1 MVKNNNLLKL
11 DKTKYFDYPSTYPLN
26 KRLTQWLY
34 LTYEDKG
41 IFGNPSSI
49 NNSGINAKVILNDAR
64 SIIADTLSCKPE
76 EIIFTSSGSESDNMA
91 IKGVMLKYKPG
102 EAEMITTTVEHSAVL
117 ETCKQLER
125 FGYTIHY
132 IKPDENGL
140 IRADDIKTLI
150 NDKTKLISMMY
161 VNNETGTIQNIKL
174 FATIAH
180 KHNVLFHTDAV
191 QSIGKVPLVPIQNY
205 DLVSFSGHKFGGMTG
220 TGFLYKKEGIELEP
234 LICGGGQE
242 FGYRAGTENVFGNT
256 LMALCFNQTYYY
268 SKNNNDN
275 FNKIREKKEN
285 KLWNLEI
292 DFVDNLTKILGEENI
307 RLNGMG
313 AGVVNI
319 SFAGIDSNVLQ
330 LRLNNEG
337 FEVSTASACHSNK
350 DNPEPSYVLQELNVP
365 DKFLNGTL
373 RIGFSF
379 DTKRQSVK
387 KLEKAIIKNVN
398 ELMGKSEE

>member
-1 MVKNNNLLKL
+1 MFENNNLLKL

-26 KRLTQWLY
+26 RRLAQWLY

-49 NNSGINAKVILNDAR
+49 NNSGINAKNILNDAR
-64 SIIADTLSCKPE
+64 FIIADTLSCKPE

-102 EAEMITTTVEHSAVL
+102 EAEMITTTVEHSAIL

-132 IKPDENGL
+132 VKPDKNGL
-140 IRADDIKTLI
+140 INANEVEDLI
-150 NDKTKLISMMY
+150 NNKTKLISMMY
-161 VNNETGTIQNIKL
+161 VNNETGAIQNIKL
-174 FATIAH
+174 FANIAH
-180 KHNVLFHTDAV
+180 KHNILFHTDAV
-191 QSIGKVPLVPIQNY
+191 QSVGKVPLVPIQNY

-268 SKNNNDN
+268 SKSKNEKE
-275 FNKIREKKEN
+275 NKIRDKKESN
-285 KLWNLEI
+285 IWNLEI
-292 DFVDNLTKILGEENI
+292 DFIDDLTRALGEENI
-307 RLNGMG
+307 RLNGIG
-313 AGVVNI
+313 IGVVNI

-330 LRLNNEG
+330 FRLNNEG
-337 FEVSTASACHSNK
+337 FEVSTASACHSNR
-350 DNPEPSYVLQELNVP
+350 DNPEPSHVLQELNVP
-365 DKFLNGTL
+365 SKFLNGAL

-379 DTKRQSVK
+379 DTKKKNVK

-398 ELMGKSEE
+398 KLMERSEE